1 MKRFL
6 TALLSTLNGAIMKTS
21 EQLPKNIFL
30 PFVLTA
36 AA

>member
-6 TALLSTLNGAIMKTS
+6 TALLSKLNGAIMKTS

-30 PFVLTA
+30 PFLLTA